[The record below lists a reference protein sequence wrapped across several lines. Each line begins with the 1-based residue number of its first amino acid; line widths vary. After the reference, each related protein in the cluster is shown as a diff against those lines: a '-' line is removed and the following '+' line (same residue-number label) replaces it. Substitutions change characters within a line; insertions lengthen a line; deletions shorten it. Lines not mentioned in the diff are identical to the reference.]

1 MLNYTILPIFAL
13 ISVHLSHQN
22 WHKCTFLPDV
32 YVPCEVCHGKRYNR
46 ETLEVTCKDKNI
58 AEVLRDI
65 TGKKKAEETLLE
77 TNRYLEE
84 TTYRAKNMAAQAE
97 MANRAKSEFL
107 ANMSHEI
114 RTPLNG
120 VIGFSDILME
130 TEPTESQSHYMK
142 IVYTSANA
150 LLDMVN
156 DVLDFSKIEAG
167 RLELDPEITELTE
180 LLYQIKDVVKYKAH
194 EKELELKLNIVSDI
208 PQHIIVDN
216 LRLRQILI
224 NLLSN
229 AIKFTEKGEIELKIE
244 TFTIP
249 DNTHEIGLTF
259 SVKDTGI
266 GIAEENIGK
275 IFDSF
280 SQEEGSINRRSGGT
294 GLGLTISNRLLE
306 MMGSKLELESEVG
319 KGSTF
324 YFTIVLPVKKRK
336 NQFS

>member
-1 MLNYTILPIFAL
+1 
-13 ISVHLSHQN
+13 
-22 WHKCTFLPDV
+22 LPDV